1 MKKIR
6 LHRICWELA
15 AALSFALAGGGSCSS
30 ELPLD
35 SLAKEGSPVKVV
47 AEIEPPAAA
56 TKATAADNAYDRSSF
71 IAGDKIRVTK
81 MYGGNRTVV
90 DYTYSGTVWSTTSAT
105 PLTLQAGATYQA
117 IFPANNQTAILPDQ
131 STKENYIKSNRLE
144 TPLVNAPLT
153 EVLEFTTG
161 KSSAFSHL
169 YAKLT
174 LVFTGANALSGA
186 ASLAVSAPGLCT
198 GAAAAEQIVLYRP
211 SAAEYTWCGIVYP
224 GQKTLKVTFATG
236 NVSYPVE
243 LPDCQ
248 LEVGKNY
255 KFTLHLRNDRLVPVA
270 NEITD
275 WKDET
280 AYTGG
285 FN

>member
-1 MKKIR
+1 MKDTKLNKIR
-6 LHRICWELA
+6 WGLIAVWSCT
-15 AALSFALAGGGSCSS
+15 LAGCWSCSN
-30 ELPLD
+30 ELPAGP
-35 SLAKEGSPVKVV
+35 SAKEGTPVKVV
-47 AEIEPPAAA
+47 AEIKAPSAQTKAAA
-56 TKATAADNAYDRSSF
+56 VDNEYDRSSF

-81 MYGGNRTVV
+81 TYNGARTVV
-90 DYTYSGTVWSTTSAT
+90 DYTYSETVWSTTAN

-117 IFPANNQTAILPDQ
+117 IFPADNNTAIQPDQ

-144 TPLVNAPLT
+144 TPAVDSPLT
-153 EVLEFTTG
+153 EKLEFTTV
-161 KSSAFSHL
+161 KNTAFSHL
-169 YAKLT
+169 HAKLT
-174 LVFTGANALSGA
+174 LVFTGTNTLSGA
-186 ASLAVSAPGLCT
+186 ASLAVSAPGLRT
-198 GAAAAEQIVLYRP
+198 GGASSEQIVMYRP
-211 SAAEYTWCGIVYP
+211 SASEYNWCGIVYP
-224 GQKTLKVTFATG
+224 GEKNLKVTFTIG

-243 LPDCQ
+243 LQGCR

-255 KFTLHLRNDRLVPVA
+255 KFTLTLRNDMLVPVA